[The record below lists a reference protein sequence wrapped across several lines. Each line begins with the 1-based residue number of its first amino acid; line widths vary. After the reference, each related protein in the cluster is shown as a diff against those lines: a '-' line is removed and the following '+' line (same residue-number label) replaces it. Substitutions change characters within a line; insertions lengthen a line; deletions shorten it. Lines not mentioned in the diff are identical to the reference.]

1 MTSSAPNSRRAFL
14 RLGICAGLAGVLA
27 SCSGTETADPALA
40 VRGPVTLQPG
50 DRVRLT
56 VWGQD
61 QMTGE
66 YLVERDGNIAV
77 PLAGRVEVANLTP
90 PEAEKAVRDRLRNG
104 LVVNPQ
110 VTVDVVQFRPIYVVG
125 EVTHPGAY
133 DYASNINV
141 INAVALAGGFTYR
154 AKKDAITLMRG
165 AAPNQKKYSVSDT
178 TMLMPGDVLTVPERF
193 F

>member
-1 MTSSAPNSRRAFL
+1 
-14 RLGICAGLAGVLA
+14 
-27 SCSGTETADPALA
+27 
-40 VRGPVTLQPG
+40 
-50 DRVRLT
+50 
-56 VWGQD
+56 
-61 QMTGE
+61 MTGE

-77 PLAGRVEVANLTP
+77 PLAGRVPVANLTP
-90 PEAEKAVRDRLRNG
+90 PDAEKAVRDKLRNG
-104 LVVNPQ
+104 LVVDPQ

-133 DYASNINV
+133 DYISNINV

-165 AAPNQKKYSVSDT
+165 AAPDQKKYTVSDT
-178 TMLMPGDVLTVPERF
+178 TALLPGDVITVPERF

>member
-1 MTSSAPNSRRAFL
+1 MSLSASSRRAA
-14 RLGICAGLAGVLA
+14 CGVLFA
-27 SCSGTETADPALA
+27 LLGLLAACGGSSDSDPALA
-40 VRGPVTLQPG
+40 IRGPLTLQAG

-66 YLVERDGNIAV
+66 YLVERDGMIAV
-77 PLAGRVEVANLTP
+77 PLAGRVQVVNLTP
-90 PEAEKAVRDRLRNG
+90 PDAEKAVAQRLRGG
-104 LVVNPQ
+104 LVVDPK

-133 DYASNINV
+133 DYVSNINV

-154 AKKDAITLMRG
+154 ARKDGIILMRG
-165 AAPNQKKYSVSDT
+165 AQPNQKEYSVSDLT
-178 TMLMPGDVLTVPERF
+178 PLLPGDVITVKERYF
-193 F
+193 